1 MSQEP
6 LAINRRNWMRLS
18 GAALAM
24 RSASAQT
31 QQTKAADHAD
41 LSKIPPD
48 KLLLKDYRPKSI
60 YKIPQTEITRAKFP
74 VIDVHCHGARPAA
87 RVSEMLKNMDAV
99 GLEKSVIFT
108 GAATTEKFIEV
119 SKPYTPYPERF
130 FLWCGLDLS
139 GADEPGFGAK
149 AVKSL
154 EGCHQAGAVGV
165 GEITDKGYG
174 LGTSVGSGPP
184 GWPGRGKIPAKKGPH
199 PDDPRMDALFG
210 RCGELGMP
218 VNIHVCDPIWGYL
231 PQDYTNDGLMDSFD
245 WRLDDKP
252 GILGHDGLIASL
264 EGAVRKHPRTI
275 FIACHFA
282 NLDYDLTRLRQM
294 FERNANFYADIS
306 ARYAE
311 TAAIPRFVSQFYR
324 KYSDRLL
331 YGTDLGFDQDMYRLT
346 FRFLETE
353 DEHFYQ
359 MDEFNHHW
367 PLHCFGLPDNV
378 LKRVY
383 RENALAVFEKARNK
397 AKESEFAEQQP
408 AISTDGSEWPV
419 NA

>member
-1 MSQEP
+1 
-6 LAINRRNWMRLS
+6 MRLS

-31 QQTKAADHAD
+31 EQTSTAAHD

-60 YKIPQTEITRAKFP
+60 YKIPKTEITRAKFP
-74 VIDVHCHGARPAA
+74 VIDVHCHGARPAS
-87 RVSEMLKNMDAV
+87 RVAEMVKNMDAV
-99 GLEKSVIFT
+99 SVEKSVIFT
-108 GAATTEKFIEV
+108 GAATPEKFIEV
-119 SKPYTPYPERF
+119 SRLYTQYPGRF
-130 FLWCGLDLS
+130 DLWCGFDLN
-139 GADEPGFGAK
+139 GADEPGFGPK
-149 AVKSL
+149 VVKSL

-165 GEITDKGYG
+165 GEIVDKGYG
-174 LGTSVGSGPP
+174 LGTPVGSGPV
-184 GWPGRGKIPAKKGPH
+184 GWPGRGKVPARKGPH
-199 PDDPRMDALFG
+199 PDDPRMDSLFR
-210 RCGELGMP
+210 RCGQLGMP
-218 VNIHVCDPIWGYL
+218 VNIHVSDPIWGYL

-252 GILGHDGLIASL
+252 GILGHDGLLESL
-264 EGAVRKHPRTI
+264 EGAVRQHPQTI

-282 NLDYDLTRLRQM
+282 NLDYDLTRLGQM

-311 TAAIPRFVSQFYR
+311 TAAIPRFVHQFYR

-367 PLHCFGLPDNV
+367 PLHCFGLPDDV
-378 LKRVY
+378 LKKVY
-383 RENALAVFEKARNK
+383 RENALAVFEKARNN
-397 AKESEFAEQQP
+397 AK
-408 AISTDGSEWPV
+408 V
-419 NA
+419 